1 MVFDNAADNTQ
12 MVERVAAEFNQLNF
26 YVSQCADLPFVRQ
39 AAKVCIH
46 VCASLFNLIRVK
58 KLTQILSV
66 TFRREGLFP
75 LSNTQMA
82 SHLVTSC

>member
-1 MVFDNAADNTQ
+1 MFDNAADNTQ

-46 VCASLFNLIRVK
+46 VCASLACAAPSS
-58 KLTQILSV
+58 T
-66 TFRREGLFP
+66 
-75 LSNTQMA
+75 
-82 SHLVTSC
+82 

>member
-1 MVFDNAADNTQ
+1 MPVPFPPSPTTQPRSAAYGAGTLAKVDSMVFDNAADNTQ

-46 VCASLFNLIRVK
+46 VCASLACAAPSS
-58 KLTQILSV
+58 T
-66 TFRREGLFP
+66 
-75 LSNTQMA
+75 
-82 SHLVTSC
+82 